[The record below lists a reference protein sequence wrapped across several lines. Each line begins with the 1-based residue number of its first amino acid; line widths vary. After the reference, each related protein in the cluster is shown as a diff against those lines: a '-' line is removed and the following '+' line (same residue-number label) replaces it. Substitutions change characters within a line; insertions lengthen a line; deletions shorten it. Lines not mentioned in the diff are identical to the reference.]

1 MKKYL
6 LSPVRNLFMSSF
18 SVLSF
23 AITTYLLSLITTTLL
38 AQQDAQFSQYMF
50 NTLYFNPATAGSN
63 ADYTTM
69 GIFHRSQWVNYS
81 PTFDEGGAPNSQVGF
96 VSVPLNRINSGVGL
110 HIANDRIGPLSSTEV
125 QISYAYH
132 FNLKN
137 KDRISLGLRG
147 GMYNQR
153 IDFSRY
159 NPNEE
164 NDPHIPDIGIEN
176 QFQPDL
182 ALGLYYQSVK
192 GYYVGLSTNHLLQS
206 KFDYSTGIN
215 ITSLKPHVYLMG
227 GSSFDISPSFMLQ
240 PSAILKITSGALSY
254 EGSVLLNYD
263 ETYFGGISARAS
275 NRLDAGIL
283 ILGVNMLENK
293 DLRITYSLDLVTS
306 GRDAKQPTSHEIS
319 IGYRLPSPKP
329 KVLPT
334 IRTPRFRF

>member
-1 MKKYL
+1 MKKYFH
-6 LSPVRNLFMSSF
+6 STFSSLFN
-18 SVLSF
+18 LSF
-23 AITTYLLSLITTTLL
+23 FCATCFLSLVSANLL

-50 NTLYFNPATAGSN
+50 NNLYFNPATAGSD

-69 GIFHRSQWVNYS
+69 GIFHRSQWINYS
-81 PTFDEGGAPNSQVGF
+81 PTFDDGGAPSSQVGF
-96 VSVPLNRINSGVGL
+96 VSMPLNRINSGIGI
-110 HIANDRIGPLSSTEV
+110 HFANDKIGPLSSTEV

-147 GMYNQR
+147 GIYNQR
-153 IDFSRY
+153 IDFSQYR
-159 NPNEE
+159 PNQE
-164 NDPHIPDIGIEN
+164 NDPSIPSTGVEN

-182 ALGLYYQSVK
+182 AVGLYYQSAK
-192 GYYVGLSTNHLLQS
+192 GYYIGVSTNHLLQS
-206 KFDYSTGIN
+206 TFDYSTGVN

-227 GSSFDISPSFMLQ
+227 GGSFDVSPSLMLQ
-240 PSAILKITSGALSY
+240 PSAILKFTSGALSY
-254 EGSVLLNYD
+254 EGSVLLNYN

-275 NRLDAGIL
+275 NSLDAGIL

-306 GRDAKQPTSHEIS
+306 GKDAKQPTSHEIS

-329 KVLPT
+329 KVVPT

>member
-1 MKKYL
+1 MKKYFISTL
-6 LSPVRNLFMSSF
+6 YTSFFTFLFFCTTFFISSKLF
-18 SVLSF
+18 
-23 AITTYLLSLITTTLL
+23 

-50 NTLYFNPATAGSN
+50 NSLYFNPATAGSN

-81 PTFDEGGAPNSQVGF
+81 PTFDAGGAPSSQVGF
-96 VSVPLNRINSGVGL
+96 VSMPLNRINSGVGFHL
-110 HIANDRIGPLSSTEV
+110 ANDRIGPLSSTEIQV
-125 QISYAYH
+125 SYAYH

-153 IDFSRY
+153 IDFSQYR
-159 NPNEE
+159 PNQEG
-164 NDPHIPDIGIEN
+164 DPRIPSTGIEN

-182 ALGLYYQSVK
+182 AVGLYYQSVK
-192 GYYVGLSTNHLLQS
+192 GYYVGVSTNHLLQS
-206 KFDYSTGIN
+206 TFDYSTGVD

-227 GSSFDISPSFMLQ
+227 GSSFDVSPMLMLQ
-240 PSAILKITSGALSY
+240 PSAILKLTSGALSY
-254 EGSVLLNYD
+254 EASILLNYD
-263 ETYFGGISARAS
+263 ETYFGGFSARAS
-275 NRLDAGIL
+275 NAFDAGIF
-283 ILGVNMLENK
+283 IMGVNMLENK
-293 DLRITYSLDLVTS
+293 DLRITYSLDLVAS
-306 GRDAKQPTSHEIS
+306 GREAKQPTSHEIS

>member
-1 MKKYL
+1 MKKYF
-6 LSPVRNLFMSSF
+6 LSTGFNSLSSSF
-18 SVLSF
+18 FTLRF
-23 AITTYLLSLITTTLL
+23 FCATFFLSLVSTTIL

-50 NTLYFNPATAGSN
+50 NSLYFNPATAGSN

-69 GIFHRSQWVNYS
+69 GIFHRSQWINYS
-81 PTFDEGGAPNSQVGF
+81 PTFDDGGAPSSQVGF
-96 VSVPLNRINSGVGL
+96 VSMPLNRINSGVGL
-110 HIANDRIGPLSSTEV
+110 HIANDRIGPLSSTEI

-132 FNLKN
+132 FSLKN

-153 IDFSRY
+153 IDFSQYR
-159 NPNEE
+159 PNQE
-164 NDPHIPDIGIEN
+164 NDPNIPNKGVEN

-182 ALGLYYQSVK
+182 AVGLYYQSIK

-227 GSSFDISPSFMLQ
+227 GSSFDISPSLMLQ
-240 PSAILKITSGALSY
+240 PSAILKFTSGALSY

-263 ETYFGGISARAS
+263 NTYFGGISARAS
-275 NRLDAGIL
+275 NNLDAGIF

-306 GRDAKQPTSHEIS
+306 GKDAKQPTSHEIS

>member
-1 MKKYL
+1 MKKHF
-6 LSPVRNLFMSSF
+6 PSSF
-18 SVLSF
+18 SSSLFLGVLFFLSF
-23 AITTYLLSLITTTLL
+23 TAIKLF

-50 NTLYFNPATAGSN
+50 NSLYFNPATAGSN

-81 PTFDEGGAPNSQVGF
+81 PTFDEGGAPSSQVGF
-96 VSVPLNRINSGVGL
+96 VSMPLNRINSGVGL
-110 HIANDRIGPLSSTEV
+110 HFANDRIGPLSSTEV

-137 KDRISLGLRG
+137 KDRISIGLRG
-147 GMYNQR
+147 GIYNQR
-153 IDFSRY
+153 IDFRY
-159 NPNEE
+159 RPNDE
-164 NDPHIPDIGIEN
+164 NDPRIPDTGIEN
-176 QFQPDL
+176 QFKPDL
-182 ALGLYYQSVK
+182 AVGLYYQSTK
-192 GYYVGLSTNHLLQS
+192 GYYVGISTNHLLQS
-206 KFDYSTGIN
+206 KFDYSTGVN

-227 GSSFDISPSFMLQ
+227 GSSFDISPTLMLQ
-240 PSAILKITSGALSY
+240 PSAILKATSGALSY
-254 EGSVLLNYD
+254 EGSILLNYD
-263 ETYFGGISARAS
+263 NTYFGGISARAS
-275 NRLDAGIL
+275 NALDAGIL

-329 KVLPT
+329 KILPT

>member
-1 MKKYL
+1 MKKYF
-6 LSPVRNLFMSSF
+6 LSTNFSSF
-18 SVLSF
+18 FSSF
-23 AITTYLLSLITTTLL
+23 FSLTFLCATFFLTHTPVL

-50 NTLYFNPATAGSN
+50 NGLYFNPAVAGSN

-69 GIFHRSQWVNYS
+69 GVFHRSQWVNYS
-81 PTFDEGGAPNSQVGF
+81 PTFDDGGAPNSQVGF
-96 VSVPLNRINSGVGL
+96 VSMPLNRINSGVGL
-110 HIANDRIGPLSSTEV
+110 HFANDRIGPLSSTEI

-137 KDRISLGLRG
+137 KNRISLGFRG

-153 IDFSRY
+153 IDFSQYR
-159 NPNEE
+159 PV
-164 NDPHIPDIGIEN
+164 DPEDPRIPTTGVEN

-182 ALGLYYQSVK
+182 AVGLYYQSIK
-192 GYYVGLSTNHLLQS
+192 GYYVGISTNHLLQS
-206 KFDYSTGIN
+206 TFDYSTGVS

-227 GSSFDISPSFMLQ
+227 GSSFDISPTLMLQ
-240 PSAILKITSGALSY
+240 PSAILKFTSGALSY
-254 EGSVLLNYD
+254 EGSILLNYD
-263 ETYFGGISARAS
+263 NTYFGGISARAS
-275 NRLDAGIL
+275 NALDAGIL

>member
-1 MKKYL
+1 MKKYFSSSL
-6 LSPVRNLFMSSF
+6 CSSF
-18 SVLSF
+18 FNLTF
-23 AITTYLLSLITTTLL
+23 FCAIFFISNTIL

-50 NTLYFNPATAGSN
+50 NSLYFNPATAGSD
-63 ADYTTM
+63 ASYTTM
-69 GIFHRSQWVNYS
+69 GVFHRSQWINYS
-81 PTFDEGGAPNSQVGF
+81 PTFDDGGAPSSQVGF
-96 VSVPLNRINSGVGL
+96 VSMPLNSINSGVGL
-110 HIANDRIGPLSSTEV
+110 HFANDRIGPLSSTEV

-137 KDRISLGLRG
+137 KDRISFGLRG

-153 IDFSRY
+153 IDFSQYR
-159 NPNEE
+159 PNQE
-164 NDPHIPDIGIEN
+164 NDPNIPSTGVEN

-182 ALGLYYQSVK
+182 AVGLYYQSVK
-192 GYYVGLSTNHLLQS
+192 GYYVGVSTNHLLQS
-206 KFDYSTGIN
+206 TFDYSTGIN
-215 ITSLKPHVYLMG
+215 ITSLQPHVYLMG
-227 GSSFDISPSFMLQ
+227 GSSFDISPSLMLQ
-240 PSAILKITSGALSY
+240 PSAILKFTSGALSY
-254 EGSVLLNYD
+254 EGSVLLNYN
-263 ETYFGGISARAS
+263 ETYFGGLSARAS
-275 NRLDAGIL
+275 NALDAGIF